1 MPLFVQFLNLPLLG
15 LALLAGSR
23 GPPKALPLLPGPSE
37 PGVDTLADHGA
48 LELCEDAHHLEQCLS
63 SWRGGIDP
71 LTVQVQI
78 HASGL

>member
-1 MPLFVQFLNLPLLG
+1 MPLLVQFLNLPLLG
-15 LALLAGSR
+15 LALLAGSWR
-23 GPPKALPLLPGPSE
+23 PSKAPSLFLGPGE

-48 LELCEDAHHLEQCLS
+48 LELCEDTHHLEQGLS

-78 HASGL
+78 NASGL